1 MNFKTLIG
9 IIALVLIINNCGS
22 DEWKVGPEEV
32 LHISVSKGLN
42 PTYSWEEGLAH
53 RLIVLRDSNIIVWG
67 IHTPSTNKIN
77 SPVTHGKIQNG
88 AELYFDWE
96 PIDSSAYDSCLVQG
110 KSYYVQVIKWG
121 KDAIGAEIFMAD
133 STEL

>member
-77 SPVTHGKIQNG
+77 SPVTHGK
-88 AELYFDWE
+88 
-96 PIDSSAYDSCLVQG
+96 
-110 KSYYVQVIKWG
+110 SYYVQVIKWG